1 MKKFL
6 LTLGLVLF
14 LVPATVWAAEFK
26 SSQNGPVSLGAEEQS
41 NNLYIAGQMVSIDGN
56 ISKDLVAAGSSVA
69 INGNIENSILALGS
83 TVSVKGNVGDNLRV
97 AGSDV
102 TVSGNVGG
110 DALIAGSNVIVS
122 NSTIINGDLLAAAE
136 TLTIAGDIHGNVTGT
151 GSSVTI
157 TGKVNGNVNLTNIS
171 SLTVGSSAVIT
182 GKLTYSS
189 STQAN
194 IDRNAVITGGVDY
207 QSISASTGTFPM
219 ANAWSGAFALTKI
232 IGAFIFLL
240 FLIYLLP
247 KSTRKFVETASSD
260 LWSNLGWG
268 FLILIILPIVSII
281 LLSLVAPAGI
291 AFVFMLVYIIAIIL
305 SCVMASLLIGSALHK
320 ALKKE
325 KEFRIDW
332 LTALFG
338 VAVASL
344 LYEVPV
350 LGALFVFLAFLVSF
364 GTFARLTGQYIE
376 YNRK

>member
-1 MKKFL
+1 MKKL
-6 LTLGLVLF
+6 LFSLGLVL
-14 LVPATVWAAEFK
+14 LLIPATVLAAEFK
-26 SSQNGPVSLGAEEQS
+26 SSQNGPVSLGAKEQS

-56 ISKDLVAAGSSVA
+56 VSKDLVAAGSSVA
-69 INGNIENSILALGS
+69 INGNVENSILALGS

-110 DALIAGSNVIVS
+110 DALVAGSNVTVS

-157 TGKVNGNVNLTNIS
+157 TGKVNGNVNLTNVSILS
-171 SLTVGSSAVIT
+171 VGSSAVIT

-207 QSISASTGTFPM
+207 TAISTPMTG
-219 ANAWSGAFALTKI
+219 AWGGAFVLIKI
-232 IGAFIFLL
+232 LGSFIFLL

-268 FLILIILPIVSII
+268 FLILITLPIASMI

-291 AFVFMLVYIIAIIL
+291 AFVFILVYIIAIIL
-305 SCVMASLLIGSALHK
+305 SCVMASLLIGSTLHK